1 MVGRQEPTRY
11 IHQERK
17 GKVRHYI
24 KKLERPSLYNKKAGK
39 AQSPTHESQRRPSH
53 QHMKVR
59 EGTATIPWNSSREVS
74 ETTMGVAGMA

>member
-1 MVGRQEPTRY
+1 MEGRQEPTRY

-39 AQSPTHESQRRPSH
+39 AQSPTHESQGRHSH
-53 QHMKVR
+53 YPMEFKQGSVR
-59 EGTATIPWNSSREVS
+59 DYNGSSRDGLASTSGNE
-74 ETTMGVAGMA
+74 G